1 MNISNIPPT
10 FFSSEDNRKRI
21 ETISNI
27 NTERLLENVKK
38 ATTIDTDKMIENFK
52 IATTIDTDKLVESV
66 KLAPKINEIISRN
79 DIQAISNK
87 FFQQYNFSETIQNS
101 VIRNVSN
108 SKIRLDTSNGTYKI
122 KPMSIPNK
130 EVIKDYTPILDYAIK
145 WNERTAF
152 GIEGGYSLYSLIGDM
167 PTEFFIFIGFLHLL
181 IALVLVNAKHNQ
193 KNKLEQNEKE

>member
-1 MNISNIPPT
+1 M
-10 FFSSEDNRKRI
+10 
-21 ETISNI
+21 
-27 NTERLLENVKK
+27 LENVKK

-108 SKIRLDTSNGTYKI
+108 SKIRLDTSNGII
-122 KPMSIPNK
+122 K
-130 EVIKDYTPILDYAIK
+130 
-145 WNERTAF
+145 
-152 GIEGGYSLYSLIGDM
+152 
-167 PTEFFIFIGFLHLL
+167 
-181 IALVLVNAKHNQ
+181 
-193 KNKLEQNEKE
+193 